1 MKKLVFLVCFIFIFG
16 SCFAQSV
23 NNDAQRIIGTWVSEV
38 SEVGNITVVFNADG
52 TGTWNGEHFYYGIS
66 ASGRIYLTRQQNEFG
81 LFISP
86 DGRRW
91 IFGRIVFQK
100 R

>member
-1 MKKLVFLVCFIFIFG
+1 MVLIG
-16 SCFAQSV
+16 SCAAQAV

-38 SEVGNITVVFNADG
+38 SQTGSITVVFNADG
-52 TGTWNGEHFYYGIS
+52 TGTWNGENFFYGIS
-66 ASGRIYLTRQQNEFG
+66 AAGRIYLTYQQNEFG

-91 IFGRIVFQK
+91 IFSGIVFQK